1 VSSITT
7 SPLTANPPKRGTGLA
22 WAILIAPPILFF
34 MLIIAASV
42 WVGVQGT
49 APDLIA
55 ARVQAATPLLLLA
68 AQVVML
74 GLLLLTMR
82 LRGLSFQDL
91 GWKPSENRSW
101 WVDAALGGG
110 IGAALGVLYIFV
122 LAPLLTVIQQTLGDY
137 VPAGETLTS
146 LGSSVLPFFVANV
159 VLAPFVEENV
169 YRGFAFQQFSQRY
182 SRGAVIVIVTLFFG
196 LLHWAGGFW
205 YILLTGLVAGGTF
218 IALRIW
224 RGNLIAPFA
233 AHLALNLVEFILIA
247 LLYS

>member
-1 VSSITT
+1 VSYITT

-22 WAILIAPPILFF
+22 WAILITPPIVFI
-34 MLIIAASV
+34 MLIVLASV

-55 ARVQAATPLLLLA
+55 ARVQAATPMLLLA

-74 GLLLLTMR
+74 GLLLLAMR
-82 LRGLSFQDL
+82 LRGLSFEDL
-91 GWKPSENRSW
+91 GWRPSENQPW
-101 WVDAALGGG
+101 WQDAALGGG

-146 LGSSVLPFFVANV
+146 LGSSMLPFFIANV

-169 YRGFAFQQFSQRY
+169 YRGFAYEQFSQRY

-205 YILLTGLVAGGTF
+205 YILLTGLVAGGAF
-218 IALRIW
+218 IGLRIW
-224 RGNLIAPFA
+224 RGNMIAPFA